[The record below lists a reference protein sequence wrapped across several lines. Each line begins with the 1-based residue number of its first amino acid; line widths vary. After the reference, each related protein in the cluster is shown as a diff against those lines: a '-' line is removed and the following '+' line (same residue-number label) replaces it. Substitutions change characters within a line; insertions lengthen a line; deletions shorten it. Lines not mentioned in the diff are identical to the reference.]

1 MQNTD
6 VQWLLKLTTARK
18 TDNNTESETIQYF
31 LDPRQETII
40 GRAPNCQIVIDSV
53 IYPTVSRQHIKIC
66 FINEESR
73 SRWEVCD
80 LNATNGTFV
89 NDERLSGCQILKLG
103 DRILLGKDGAELV
116 FANKKLN
123 HSGLSSRQTIE
134 EETKLIAKFPPKTLT
149 AKPKTEIKRAERR
162 KQAPAKP
169 PTSDRTVFVAP
180 KFEQPIPETSTSEY
194 TSFGEIRS
202 SPSTISPE
210 PSKPEPSKIEI
221 VPVAKGQANK
231 SLWDPIVED
240 NVRILGGHSETIK
253 AVSFSPDGR
262 LLASGSEDRIV
273 KLWHLATG
281 REIQTIAAHDM
292 AVTALA
298 FSPIP
303 PNPLIQGSEGG
314 ILASGSVDRTI
325 KIWNLITGQ
334 PIQAIVAHEMVV
346 NALAFSPNGQIL
358 ASGSSDNTVKL
369 WDLARGREI
378 QTLLKTTAPVNA
390 LTFSTISPSLA
401 PKHGKGE
408 MLAVASADRSI
419 RLINLNTG
427 KEIVL
432 ISDIS
437 SAVNSLVFSPNGR
450 ILASGSNDKTIKL
463 WDLDTEKELRTI
475 SGYFWQVGSLAIS
488 GDGQKFASGSDDRSV
503 RTWCL

>member
-18 TDNNTESETIQYF
+18 TDSNTESETIQYF

-40 GRAPNCQIVIDSV
+40 GRAPNCQIIIDSV
-53 IYPTVSRQHIKIC
+53 IYPTVSRQHIKIY
-66 FINEESR
+66 FIKEESR
-73 SRWEVCD
+73 SRWEICD
-80 LNATNGTFV
+80 LKATNGTFV

-116 FANKKLN
+116 FAYKKLN
-123 HSGLSSRQTIE
+123 PSNVSSRQTVE
-134 EETKLIAKFPPKTLT
+134 EETKLVAKFPPNTVV
-149 AKPKTEIKRAERR
+149 AKPKTEIKRAEKR
-162 KQAPAKP
+162 KQASVKP
-169 PTSDRTVFVAP
+169 SSSDSTVFVAP
-180 KFEQPIPETSTSEY
+180 KFERPIPETSTSEY
-194 TSFGEIRS
+194 TTFGKIS
-202 SPSTISPE
+202 SSQPKTSPK
-210 PSKPEPSKIEI
+210 PSKLEI
-221 VPVAKGQANK
+221 VPPVINNQEGK
-231 SLWDPIVED
+231 SLWEPIAED
-240 NVRILGGHSETIK
+240 NVRILGGHSDSIR
-253 AVSFSPDGR
+253 AISFSPDGR
-262 LLASGSEDRIV
+262 LLASGSEDRTI
-273 KLWHLATG
+273 KIWHLATG

-292 AVTALA
+292 AVSAVA

-346 NALAFSPNGQIL
+346 KALAFSPNGQIL

-378 QTLLKTTAPVNA
+378 QTLVKTTASIEA
-390 LTFSTISPSLA
+390 LAFSVISPTLA
-401 PKHGKGE
+401 PKYGKGE
-408 MLAVASADRSI
+408 MLAFACADRSI

-427 KEIVL
+427 AEIL
-432 ISDIS
+432 MISDIS
-437 SAVNSLVFSPNGR
+437 SVVNSLVFSPNGR
-450 ILASGSNDKTIKL
+450 ILAGGSNDKIVKL
-463 WDLDTEKELRTI
+463 WDIGTGKELRTI
-475 SGYFWQVGSLAIS
+475 SGYAWQVGSLAIS
-488 GDGQKFASGSDDRSV
+488 TDGQKFASGSDDRSV

>member
-18 TDNNTESETIQYF
+18 TDSNTESETIQYF

-73 SRWEVCD
+73 SRWEICD

-89 NDERLSGCQILKLG
+89 NEERLSGCQILKLG
-103 DRILLGKDGAELV
+103 DRILLGKDGAELI
-116 FANKKLN
+116 FAYKKLN
-123 HSGLSSRQTIE
+123 PNGLSSRQTVE
-134 EETKLIAKFPPKTLT
+134 EETKLVAKFPPNTIV

-162 KQAPAKP
+162 KQSPAKP
-169 PTSDRTVFVAP
+169 PVSDSTVFVAP
-180 KFEQPIPETSTSEY
+180 KFEQPIPEASTSEY
-194 TSFGEIRS
+194 TSFGEIGSSRS
-202 SPSTISPE
+202 NIPPE
-210 PSKPEPSKIEI
+210 TSKIESS
-221 VPVAKGQANK
+221 PVVNQQESK
-231 SLWDPIVED
+231 SLWDPIIED
-240 NVRILGGHSETIK
+240 NVRILGGHSDSIK
-253 AVSFSPDGR
+253 SISFSPDGR
-262 LLASGSEDRIV
+262 LIASGSEDRTV

-281 REIQTIAAHDM
+281 REMQAIVAHDM

-303 PNPLIQGSEGG
+303 PNPLIRGSEGG

-334 PIQAIVAHEMVV
+334 PIQALVAHEMSV

-378 QTLLKTTAPVNA
+378 QTLLKTRAPVNA
-390 LTFSTISPSLA
+390 LAFSTISPSLA

-427 KEIVL
+427 TEIFL

-450 ILASGSNDKTIKL
+450 ILAGGSNDKTIKL
-463 WDLDTEKELRTI
+463 WDIGTEKEIRTI
-475 SGYFWQVGSLAIS
+475 SGYAWQVGSLAIS
-488 GDGQKFASGSDDRSV
+488 ADGQKFASGSDDLSV
-503 RTWCL
+503 RTWLL